1 MLSGL
6 DKSYSCNTL
15 IGIVKACAGKRIQI
29 DLRNEMHICGQ
40 VDSVFADMN
49 VVLMDAYL
57 IMPSKKYGQSNSKHY
72 EQITVRGRNIRFV
85 HVPDDVDMITA
96 LQNEIMAVRRKK
108 FAKFSASRKPKQIL
122 PIRK

>member
-15 IGIVKACAGKRIQI
+15 IGIVKACEGKRIQI
-29 DLRNEMHICGQ
+29 DLRNESHICGL

-49 VVLMDAYL
+49 VVMTDAYL
-57 IMPSKKYGQSNSKHY
+57 ILPSKKSAQSNSKHY
-72 EQITVRGRNIRFV
+72 AQITIRGRNIRFV

-108 FAKFSASRKPKQIL
+108 FSKFATSRRPKQAP